1 MIKQRFCV
9 NQAFGIIHVKFKT
22 TIKLRGI
29 FEYTIFSYSVM
40 KRTNILWNIALW
52 AGLYILWVAIFQNHS
67 LTISRTITV
76 EFCYLLFIAANY
88 YVHIYYSIPT
98 FLYTK
103 KYILFTLIL
112 LGCITGAAL
121 LRVPLAMYLNRHF
134 FLVNQSQPTAEKL
147 FLNSLV
153 NIFVWVVCIVAA
165 KLIIDKIRFQQYLDM
180 VEKEKAKNEM
190 DFLRAQFNPHF
201 LFNSINSIY
210 GHIDKKNSTARS
222 MLLTFSEMLRYQLYE
237 CNAESISIDK
247 EVQYIKNYVALQ
259 QARKDESLVI
269 NVDIKENVKG
279 FAIAPLIFIAFI
291 ENAFKY
297 VSNYNNG
304 ADRVDLLLE
313 KLDGSLLFKTANTK
327 EANINTQIIKGGIGI
342 SNVKR
347 RLELLYP
354 GKHELNIN
362 DAPDAY
368 EVTLTLQLP

>member
-1 MIKQRFCV
+1 
-9 NQAFGIIHVKFKT
+9 
-22 TIKLRGI
+22 
-29 FEYTIFSYSVM
+29 M
-40 KRTNILWNIALW
+40 KRNNILLNIALW

-88 YVHIYYSIPT
+88 YIHIYYSIPV
-98 FLYTK
+98 FLYAK
-103 KYILFTLIL
+103 KYFFFTLIL
-112 LGCITGAAL
+112 LGCITAAAL

-134 FLVNQSQPTAEKL
+134 FLVSQPRPTAEKL
-147 FLNSLV
+147 FINSFV
-153 NIFVWVVCIVAA
+153 NIFVWVVCLVAA

-210 GHIDKKNSTARS
+210 GHIDKKNSTARN

-237 CNAESISIDK
+237 CNAESINIDK

-279 FAIAPLIFIAFI
+279 FAIAPLILIAFI

-313 KLDGSLLFKTANTK
+313 KFDDGLLFKTANTK
-327 EANINTQIIKGGIGI
+327 EANANTQIMKGGIGI
-342 SNVKR
+342 LNVKR
-347 RLELLYP
+347 RLEILYP
-354 GKHELNIN
+354 GKHTLNIN
-362 DAPDAY
+362 DAPDMY
-368 EVTLTLQLP
+368 EVILTLQLP